1 MRHLTF
7 PTALIAGCLIAGAS
21 WAQSSTSTSGGGGT
35 GASSSTAAPSTRSMS
50 SPGGSVQPNGSTLR
64 PPVQGSPANAGQIGS
79 PDVRNSSDSPTG
91 TSANQGGDV
100 TGNTATGSPIRP
112 PGSEGSTG
120 GAATTANRPSTDPAT
135 TGGVSGVNRLPP
147 GQRSAVGPTPREEEL
162 FREGEEL
169 EQKVREGICSD
180 CGVKP

>member
-21 WAQSSTSTSGGGGT
+21 WAQSTSSTTSTRG
-35 GASSSTAAPSTRSMS
+35 SSSTAAPSARSTT
-50 SPGGSVQPNGSTLR
+50 SPGGPVQPNGSTLR
-64 PPVQGSPANAGQIGS
+64 PPVQGSPANAGQA
-79 PDVRNSSDSPTG
+79 DNTNVRNSSDSLTG
-91 TSANQGGDV
+91 TNANQGGDV

-120 GAATTANRPSTDPAT
+120 GAAAAANRPSTDPAT